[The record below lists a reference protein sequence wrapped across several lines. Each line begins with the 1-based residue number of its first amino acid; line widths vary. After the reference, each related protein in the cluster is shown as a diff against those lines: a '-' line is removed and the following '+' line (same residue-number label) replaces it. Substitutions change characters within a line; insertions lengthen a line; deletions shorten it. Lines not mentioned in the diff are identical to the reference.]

1 METTKPLERLVSFG
15 GTIRTVG
22 SLYQELGP
30 HKAAQWLQG
39 YDLTHRHSLQRKML
53 AEAHYLSL
61 FEQAKE
67 AAK

>member
-1 METTKPLERLVSFG
+1 MTAKPLERLVSFG
-15 GTIRTVG
+15 GEIRTVD
-22 SLYQELGP
+22 SLYTELGP
-30 HKAAQWLQG
+30 EKASQWLQG

-53 AEAHYLSL
+53 AEAHYQSL